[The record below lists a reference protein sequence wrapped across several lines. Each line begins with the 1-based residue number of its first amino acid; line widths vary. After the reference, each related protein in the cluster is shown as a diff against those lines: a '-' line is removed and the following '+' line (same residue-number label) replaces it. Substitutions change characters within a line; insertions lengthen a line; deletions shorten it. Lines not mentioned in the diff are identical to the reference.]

1 MRLLRRRVEEAFSPL
16 IGADNDFFHGLQETA
31 ANDSDG
37 GAPIDVAAQ
46 IAHTRMSLGAPPHTE
61 DRGRSIDVHLTI
73 TRE

>member
-1 MRLLRRRVEEAFSPL
+1 MPL
-16 IGADNDFFHGLQETA
+16 IGADNDFFHGLQETV

-46 IAHTRMSLGAPPHTE
+46 KAHTRMSQSAPLHPE
-61 DRGRSIDVHLTI
+61 DRGQSIDVHLTM

>member
-1 MRLLRRRVEEAFSPL
+1 M

-46 IAHTRMSLGAPPHTE
+46 IAHTRMSLGAPPTPRIE
-61 DRGRSIDVHLTI
+61 DDLSMCI
-73 TRE
+73 